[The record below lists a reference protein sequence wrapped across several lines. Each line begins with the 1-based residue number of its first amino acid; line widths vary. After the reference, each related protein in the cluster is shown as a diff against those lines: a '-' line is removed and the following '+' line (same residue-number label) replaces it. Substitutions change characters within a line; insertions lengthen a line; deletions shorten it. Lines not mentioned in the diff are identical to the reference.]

1 MNKKYI
7 IAIVVAVIAICG
19 AFWFGR
25 RSAIAPEEQRSV
37 PNEEMEQA
45 TTTPVAASSK
55 TASKATSGTTSGT
68 PTAPVV
74 TPTAPLMTKNGAY
87 IISYTDKGFVPATL
101 EIKAG
106 KSVHFVNN
114 SNKAMSL
121 TSIDQN
127 SQVYR
132 EFNQVNSVGRGGSY
146 DFTFLSAGTWWYV
159 NRNSQKELGTII
171 VK

>member
-7 IAIVVAVIAICG
+7 IAVIVAVVALYG
-19 AFWFGR
+19 AFWFGKR
-25 RSAIAPEEQRSV
+25 AAIAPEEQGNV
-37 PNEEMEQA
+37 PNGTEQA
-45 TTTPVAASSK
+45 TTTPTPVAK
-55 TASKATSGTTSGT
+55 VTQTTTSAPKT
-68 PTAPVV
+68 TTTKSESAPT
-74 TPTAPLMTKNGAY
+74 MTKSGAY
-87 IISYTDKGFVPATL
+87 LVSYTDSGFVPAKL
-101 EIKAG
+101 EIARG

-121 TSIDQN
+121 TTVDQN

-132 EFNQVNSVGRGGSY
+132 EFNQTVSVGRGGTY
-146 DFTFLSAGTWWYV
+146 DFTFLTAGTWWYV